1 MRYVAITGENFY
13 YSEMKRTCEFLYK
26 NGYKIEDIEVGK
38 FINLYLI
45 LCIERFI
52 AEFMDEVIRDK
63 FINFDYYLTEVDFKN
78 YLRHKEEQSDIVNN
92 WSDSGKKKM
101 LTKIKTFLV
110 EGGFLKKEKD
120 GSFKIVKPFIDEEII
135 EEIRNNGNKEILKVM
150 LY

>member
-1 MRYVAITGENFY
+1 
-13 YSEMKRTCEFLYK
+13 
-26 NGYKIEDIEVGK
+26 
-38 FINLYLI
+38 
-45 LCIERFI
+45 
-52 AEFMDEVIRDK
+52 MDEVIRDK

>member
-1 MRYVAITGENFY
+1 
-13 YSEMKRTCEFLYK
+13 
-26 NGYKIEDIEVGK
+26 
-38 FINLYLI
+38 
-45 LCIERFI
+45 
-52 AEFMDEVIRDK
+52 
-63 FINFDYYLTEVDFKN
+63 
-78 YLRHKEEQSDIVNN
+78 
-92 WSDSGKKKM
+92 M